1 MMHYPVETRIT
12 PLTTIRRERLLP
24 VGGEVLVGSGEMV
37 GPADV
42 VARCRLPGEVRVVDA
57 SRALGIRRD
66 RVPKY
71 ARTAIGDTV
80 QAGEVLAAPQGLLG
94 WFKRSCQSPVDGQI
108 IAVRNGMF
116 LIEAAPTTYELRAHI
131 KGQVTNIMPRLGVVI
146 STVGALIQGVW
157 GSGGEAEGILKALTD
172 GPQKPIRARSVDV
185 SCHGTLIVGGRIL
198 DEEPLEKAVE
208 AQVRGLVVGSVNA
221 DLRSALQSLPFPVL
235 LTEGFGT
242 LPMSERAFGLLQ
254 SNLGR
259 EAMLSGVM
267 QARRGLKRPE
277 LLIPL
282 RSEAELPSEESRPR
296 PLEIGMEVRTLRAPY
311 LGATGTVTDLPARP
325 QIVESGG
332 RFPVAEVELDKQGT
346 VIVPVANLEL
356 IR

>member
-1 MMHYPVETRIT
+1 MMHYPVETQIT

-24 VGGEVLVGSGEMV
+24 VGGEVLVGTGEMV

-57 SRALGIRRD
+57 SRALGIRRE
-66 RVPKY
+66 RVSKY

-80 QAGEVLAAPQGLLG
+80 QAGDVLAAPQGLLG
-94 WFKRSCQSPVDGQI
+94 RFKRSCRSPVDGQI

-116 LIEAAPTTYELRAHI
+116 LIEAAPTTYELHAHI

-157 GSGGEAEGILKALTD
+157 GSGGEAEGILKAL
-172 GPQKPIRARSVDV
+172 
-185 SCHGTLIVGGRIL
+185 IVGGRIL

-208 AQVRGLVVGSVNA
+208 AQIRGLVVGSVNA

-235 LTEGFGT
+235 LTEGFGM
-242 LPMSERAFGLLQ
+242 LPMSERTFQLLH

-259 EAMLSGVM
+259 EAMLSGVT

-282 RSEAELPSEESRPR
+282 RSEEELPSEESRPR

-311 LGATGTVTDLPARP
+311 LGATGTVIDLPARP
-325 QIVESGG
+325 RIVESGG
-332 RFPVAEVELDKQGT
+332 RLPVAEVELDKQGT